1 MAKEI
6 KFNVKLNVDGKEQLV
21 TATASAEELRA
32 NLKATQDQATQLRN
46 SLISFNQGVE
56 AIENVTDAISQI
68 SDTISSLTEESRRF
82 ADAMAAANTMAGKSG
97 EDFEKLTGQV
107 SELAKTVPMAR
118 DALAKGLYQ
127 VVSNGVP
134 EDNWLSFL
142 EASAKASVG
151 GIADLEEVVKVT
163 STVIKNYGLSWEDA
177 ESIQDKIQLTA
188 KNGVTSFEQLAQA
201 LPRVTANAATLGV
214 SVNDLM
220 AVFAT
225 LTGVS
230 GNTAE
235 VSTQLAAVFT
245 ALIKPSSEATKMA
258 EAMGIQFDAAAI
270 KAAGGFQTFLKEL
283 DQSVKEYS
291 SKSGMLEQTIYG
303 KLFGSAESLRAL
315 VPLTGKLSEK
325 FDANAQDME
334 NSADT
339 IKGAFGEMAKTVEA
353 KFQMLKNQ
361 FAGVGDIL
369 NGLTEGI
376 QPVLN
381 FTSQV
386 GMAAISVIA
395 LRRAMV
401 GLSLGTRLASA
412 ATAAFGPIM
421 QVARAAMTGAT
432 VSATVL
438 TAAIKRF
445 WIATG
450 VGVAIWALTEAIA
463 HFATASDE
471 AAGEAGELGDEMSG
485 MASTVDDAY
494 NNTLK
499 ETYGNLMSQYEQLKK
514 AWKSLSTEQQKLDWI
529 KQNQSAFETLRLKI
543 GDIGDAENAF
553 VKNTDK
559 VVEAFK
565 RRAKAAAYSAEIT
578 ELYKQEI
585 ALEDRVKAGDEAFLS
600 AQKQYWSKNPNGGS
614 LLEDVAAHEASVKAA
629 NAADKRAGGNGD
641 YSNTKKAY
649 NAARDKR
656 LALEKKMAAD
666 VGAAADEWIT
676 PTATIPTAT
685 ASGGSGSH
693 TDKTDK
699 EKPALE
705 GSIDWYEQKLQA
717 LRKQITATSDKTV
730 ARSLQADYD
739 KAEKQLDDLKKEIGM
754 TKADPVE
761 VTVKTHLEEL
771 QAQLEDAQKEFDNAT
786 TIEAKVKANAK
797 VSEIQQQID
806 NATNGKVTIS
816 ADTEPSYIVQGS
828 AADKRQ
834 SYLNAESR
842 AGRIKHDYEIGL
854 IGADEAKRQ
863 LQGIDDEL
871 TEMGLKPIKL
881 DIDTVGF
888 KKAMDDVSKG
898 WSGIKGI
905 GSGIQGISDALDENK
920 NAWQQVSGIMDGFL
934 SIASG
939 IQAIVE
945 LFGALT
951 AVTKAHTVA
960 STADATATTVDTVA
974 SAANTAAKSGEAVAN
989 ASASGAKLPFP
1000 ANIAAIAAGVAAVVA
1015 ALAMISGFATGGVV
1029 GGTST
1034 TGDRKFVRV
1043 NSGEMILNRQ
1053 QQARL
1058 FGLIEGRFNPP
1069 VFYDRTFQHVA
1080 PPNLASAVEPTGTE
1094 VNIQLNANASRML
1107 DMLYE
1112 KRRVVAKS
1120 GRNYK
1125 G

>member
-1 MAKEI
+1 MSKEI
-6 KFNVKLNVDGKEQLV
+6 KFNVKLMVDGKEQLV
-21 TATASAEELRA
+21 SATSSVDDLSKALRSSKKDAEGLS
-32 NLKATQDQATQLRN
+32 T
-46 SLISFNQGVE
+46 SLINFNQGIE
-56 AIENVTDAISQI
+56 AIENVNDAISQI
-68 SDTISSLTEESRRF
+68 SDTISSLTEESRQF
-82 ADAMAAANTMAGKSG
+82 ADAMAAANTMAGKSS

-291 SKSGMLEQTIYG
+291 SKSGILEQTIYG

-315 VPLTGKLSEK
+315 VPLTGQLSEK

-361 FAGVGDIL
+361 FAGVGDML

-386 GMAAISVIA
+386 GMAVISVIA

-401 GLSLGTRLASA
+401 GLSLGTRLASV

-450 VGVAIWALTEAIA
+450 VGVAVWALTEAIA

-485 MASTVDDAY
+485 MASEVDAAY
-494 NNTLK
+494 ENTLK
-499 ETYGNLMSQYEQLKK
+499 ETYSNLMSQYTQLKA
-514 AWKSLSTEQQKLDWI
+514 AWKSLSSEQQKLEWI
-529 KQNQSAFETLRLKI
+529 KKNQSVFKGLGLQINGVT
-543 GDIGDAENAF
+543 DAENVFTKKTNDVVDAF
-553 VKNTDK
+553 NK
-559 VVEAFK
+559 
-565 RRAKAAAYSAEIT
+565 RAKAAAYAAKLT
-578 ELYKQEI
+578 ALYKEQIQLNERI
-585 ALEDRVKAGDEAFLS
+585 KKA
-600 AQKQYWSKNPNGGS
+600 
-614 LLEDVAAHEASVKAA
+614 EASLPSVTPTNPAEVQELEARGGMPRVSGKLL
-629 NAADKRAGGNGD
+629 NA
-641 YSNTKKAY
+641 KKA
-649 NAARDKR
+649 NERAI
-656 LALEKKMAAD
+656 AD
-666 VGAAADEWIT
+666 TLKEMSSGTSTAPVTSAT
-676 PTATIPTAT
+676 PTATT
-685 ASGGSGSH
+685 SGGSGGH

-699 EKPALE
+699 ERPALE

-730 ARSLQADYD
+730 AQSLQADYD

-771 QAQLEDAQKEFDNAT
+771 QAQLEDAQKEFDNAA

-834 SYLNAESR
+834 SYSNAESR

-854 IGADEAKRQ
+854 IGTDEAKRQ
-863 LQGIDDEL
+863 LQDINDEL
-871 TEMGLKPIKL
+871 TEMGLRPIKL
-881 DIDTVGF
+881 DIDTGGF
-888 KKAMDDVSKG
+888 RKAMDDVNKG
-898 WSGIKGI
+898 WSGVKGI

-939 IQAIVE
+939 IQTVVE

-960 STADATATTVDTVA
+960 STADATATAVDTAA

-989 ASASGAKLPFP
+989 ATASGAKLPFP
-1000 ANIAAIAAGVAAVVA
+1000 ASIAAIAAGVAAVVA

-1034 TGDRKFVRV
+1034 TGDKKFVRV

-1069 VFYDRTFQHVA
+1069 VFYDRSFQHVA
-1080 PPNLASAVEPTGTE
+1080 LPNLASAVEPTGTE

-1112 KRRVVAKS
+1112 KKRVVAKS